1 MNDAHGWFQAWL
13 TAGADGDPPRDVAVH
28 ASVCAACRQSMAAMD
43 LLTIVDP
50 GLAGMPSPPP
60 VIARS
65 GLAHPGRLAS
75 AAAGVVF
82 SAVILGIGA
91 SQLIALSRDNQGG
104 PIAQASQTPAQGVL
118 GGAQTPEPT
127 TSSQPASAESLTP
140 LATPEPTP
148 RPGGS
153 NATPRPSPS
162 PTSNATLTPSPGPT
176 GAPSLQPTASPTPM
190 PTGTATPAPSDTAT
204 PAPTDTPTPAPTD
217 TPTPSPSPTPA
228 PTAPDAPQS
237 LSPSSSA
244 TDTVDLSWSPPASDG
259 RDAITG
265 YNVYRGTSS
274 SGETLYEADV
284 SGLSFQD
291 AFATSGTPWF
301 YTVTAV
307 NSYGESVFSTEVP
320 IIP

>member
-65 GLAHPGRLAS
+65 GLAHPGRLAG
-75 AAAGVVF
+75 AVAGVVF

-127 TSSQPASAESLTP
+127 TSSLPASAESLTP
-140 LATPEPTP
+140 LATPGPTP

-153 NATPRPSPS
+153 NPTPRPSPS
-162 PTSNATLTPSPGPT
+162 ATSNATLTPSVAT
-176 GAPSLQPTASPTPM
+176 ATPSLQPTATLSPTPM
-190 PTGTATPAPSDTAT
+190 PTGTATPAPSETL
-204 PAPTDTPTPAPTD
+204 PIE
-217 TPTPSPSPTPA
+217 TPTPSPSPTPSA
-228 PTAPDAPQS
+228 TVPDAPILNTADPISMNQ
-237 LSPSSSA
+237 
-244 TDTVDLSWSPPASDG
+244 VDLSWTASAEGGSPV
-259 RDAITG
+259 TG
-265 YNVYRGTSS
+265 YSIYRDSIEINQVGNVTTYQDLT
-274 SGETLYEADV
+274 V
-284 SGLSFQD
+284 S
-291 AFATSGTPWF
+291 T
-301 YTVTAV
+301 TVTYTYQVAAI
-307 NSYGESVFSTEVP
+307 NSAGTGPLSNPLDATTP
-320 IIP
+320 

>member
-148 RPGGS
+148 TPSAS

-162 PTSNATLTPSPGPT
+162 PAANPTLTPSPGPT
-176 GAPSLQPTASPTPM
+176 ATPSLQPTATLSPMPMPM
-190 PTGTATPAPSDTAT
+190 PTATLSPMPMPMPTATPT
-204 PAPTDTPTPAPTD
+204 PTPTPTPTETPTPTPTPAP
-217 TPTPSPSPTPA
+217 
-228 PTAPDAPQS
+228 APDAPS
-237 LSPSSSA
+237 MNPPTFDA
-244 TDTVDLSWSPPASDG
+244 IPVHLSWSEPTAGGPVDHYEIVRTNPDLTTTPFAPIPGLLYYDDSTV
-259 RDAITG
+259 AT
-265 YNVYRGTSS
+265 
-274 SGETLYEADV
+274 GETYSYVVYAVGPGGRGPDSNEV
-284 SGLSFQD
+284 SAG
-291 AFATSGTPWF
+291 
-301 YTVTAV
+301 
-307 NSYGESVFSTEVP
+307 P
-320 IIP
+320 IP